1 MAGVAVQLTLLP
13 TRCTVCRPRAPA
25 GQTGPA
31 LPAVVRE
38 LAGGTAGSAVA
49 GEEGGLAVTGETELA
64 VPAVLTVRAAAQTLQ
79 PGGVEP
85 VTRAT
90 LLHTHSRLAEKHS
103 DHLISY
109 CRLQAVLTCRKYL
122 GWQE

>member
-1 MAGVAVQLTLLP
+1 MAGVAVQLSLLP
-13 TRCTVCRPRAPA
+13 TRCTVCRARAPA
-25 GQTGPA
+25 GQTGAVTGPA

-64 VPAVLTVRAAAQTLQ
+64 VPAVLTVRAAAQTLP

-85 VTRAT
+85 VTRPLRRVSGGSVAGRT
-90 LLHTHSRLAEKHS
+90 VGDSVVGEIQRGSLA
-103 DHLISY
+103 
-109 CRLQAVLTCRKYL
+109 
-122 GWQE
+122 